1 MTAKSA
7 VVIGGGIAGCSTA
20 HALARR
26 GYAVTLLERSAEI
39 ASGASGNPLAMLY
52 PRLSGS
58 DTSSEFAMAA
68 YQFSLALYQS
78 LGLSAAV
85 FNACGMLQLG
95 FNDKEQKRIQCVA
108 AQDYP
113 HHIVHYLNAAAA
125 SAIANIEIKHG
136 ALYFPQAAWVQPQAL
151 CNALTQHQNISIKT
165 LTNVLNVL
173 NKNNKFIILTQ
184 GDMQFEADIVVI
196 ANAADSQRLIPE
208 NGIQTRSVRGQVSIV
223 RPSTQSRDLRSIV
236 CSDGYF
242 SPAAYTF
249 NNEQV
254 HCLGAT
260 FENMETAADI
270 GQACKVTDE
279 DHIANLNKLVDIS
292 PALLNSVKNQ
302 VCGGRA
308 SIRCTAVDYWP
319 VAGQLMDSKTLQQ
332 KPPRPNA
339 AVSTLPWIPGLYV
352 NTAHGSKGFTTA
364 PLCAEMIAC
373 HADSK
378 PLPIST
384 ALAGLLNPNRF
395 LLKQMGLKRLAR
407 MIDTPGTT

>member
-20 HALARR
+20 YALARR
-26 GYAVTLLERSAEI
+26 GYAVSLLERSTEI
-39 ASGASGNPLAMLY
+39 AAGASGNPLAMLY

-68 YQFSLALYQS
+68 YQFSLELYQS

-95 FNDKEQKRIQCVA
+95 FSDKEQKRIQCVA
-108 AQDYP
+108 AQNYP
-113 HHIVHYLNAAAA
+113 HHVVQHLDAAAA
-125 SAIANIEIKHG
+125 SAIANIEVKHE

-165 LTNVLNVL
+165 LTNVFNIL
-173 NKNNKFIILTQ
+173 KSNNKFIISTQ
-184 GDMQFEADIVVI
+184 DDTQFEAEIVVI
-196 ANAADSQRLIPE
+196 ASAADSQRLIPE
-208 NGIQTRSVRGQVSIV
+208 IGIQTKSMRGQVSIV
-223 RPSTQSRDLRSIV
+223 RPSAESRDLRSII

-242 SPAAYTF
+242 SPAAYAF
-249 NNEQV
+249 DNEQV

-260 FENMETAADI
+260 FENMETSADI
-270 GQACKVTDE
+270 GKACKVTDE
-279 DHIANLNKLVDIS
+279 DHIANLNKLTDIS
-292 PALLNSVKNQ
+292 PALLNSVRNQ

-319 VAGQLMDSKTLQQ
+319 VAGQLLDSKTLQQ
-332 KPPRPNA
+332 KPSRPNA
-339 AVSTLPWIPGLYV
+339 AVSTLPWVPGLYI
-352 NTAHGSKGFTTA
+352 NAAHGSKGFTTA
-364 PLCAEMIAC
+364 PLCAEIIAC
-373 HADSK
+373 HADGK
-378 PLPIST
+378 PLPISA